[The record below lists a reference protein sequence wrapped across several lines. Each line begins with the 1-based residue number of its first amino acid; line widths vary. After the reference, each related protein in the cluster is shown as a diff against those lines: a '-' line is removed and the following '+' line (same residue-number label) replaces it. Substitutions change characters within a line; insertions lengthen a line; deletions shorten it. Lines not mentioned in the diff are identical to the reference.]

1 MVKKTLCLILG
12 YLSLGIGILGIFIP
26 GLPTTPL
33 LLLSAWFFARG
44 SRKVHERL
52 MRNRVTGFYIRS
64 YHERGGMTRRQKALA
79 VALMWGL
86 ILLSVTLQ
94 IDETAVRWV
103 VAGLGAV
110 GTAIVG
116 FFVPSAR
123 K

>member
-1 MVKKTLCLILG
+1 MVKKSLCLLLG
-12 YLSLGIGILGIFIP
+12 YLFLGIGILGIFIP
-26 GLPTTPL
+26 GLPVTPL

-64 YHERGGMTRRQKALA
+64 YHERGGMTRRQKILA
-79 VALMWGL
+79 ITLMWGM
-86 ILLSVTLQ
+86 ILFSVTLH
-94 IDETAVRWV
+94 INDSVLRWI

-110 GTAIVG
+110 GTLIVG
-116 FFVPSAR
+116 IFVPSAR

>member
-12 YLSLGIGILGIFIP
+12 YLSLGIGIMGIFIP

-79 VALMWGL
+79 VALMWGM

-110 GTAIVG
+110 GTVIVG

-123 K
+123 E